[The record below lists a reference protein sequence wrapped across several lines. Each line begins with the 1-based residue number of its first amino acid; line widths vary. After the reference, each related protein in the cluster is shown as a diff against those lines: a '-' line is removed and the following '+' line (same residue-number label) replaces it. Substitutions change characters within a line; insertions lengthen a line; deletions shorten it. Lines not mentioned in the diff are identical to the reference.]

1 MNHPACLTS
10 TSLIEERNEINGL
23 FRRPQKV
30 RGKRIGSPARKIHD
44 RIVSQLISFK
54 ENPRPA
60 GVTKLRGRPGYRKRV
75 GNYRILYSVDDEN
88 KRVEVV
94 SIAHRKEVYR

>member
-1 MNHPACLTS
+1 MAYSVAL
-10 TSLIEERNEINGL
+10 
-23 FRRPQKV
+23 
-30 RGKRIGSPARKIHD
+30 KRSAEKELEVLPEKIHD
-44 RIVSQLISFK
+44 HIVSQLISFK

-60 GVTKLRGRPGYRKRV
+60 GVLKLRGRPGYRKRV
-75 GNYRILYSVDDEN
+75 GDYRILYTVDDEN